1 MGDTTTNLLGGGYV
15 PLMLLNTG
23 WIVFLAV
30 AFILG
35 GLLDG
40 PPKSPPVTKVVP
52 IDNNVTELSC
62 CNGYSIYPKRQT

>member
-1 MGDTTTNLLGGGYV
+1 MGDTSTNLLGGGYV

-35 GLLDG
+35 AYWMGRR
-40 PPKSPPVTKVVP
+40 
-52 IDNNVTELSC
+52 NR
-62 CNGYSIYPKRQT
+62 RQ